1 MNWRSN
7 TVNFEDALL
16 RSGSFADT
24 SPRNGCCIATLVAIR
39 ELAANA
45 AASES
50 LLALV
55 AVQEPVVPVWELTD
69 FTGIHAVTA
78 VSAYLSSNQN

>member
-1 MNWRSN
+1 M
-7 TVNFEDALL
+7 
-16 RSGSFADT
+16 DT
-24 SPRNGCCIATLVAIR
+24 PPRNGCRIATLVAIR

-50 LLALV
+50 SLAVV

-69 FTGIHAVTA
+69 FTGNHAVT
-78 VSAYLSSNQN
+78 AYLSSNQN